1 MMIMVFGN
9 NLIDFSANGMVA
21 AQVAYPAATS
31 ALQSTI
37 GQDFIMPDLTPDV
50 PPPTGD
56 STPRKILP
64 LSISKTYTGLTFTVE
79 LDGDNYMGCGPQDS
93 NGDDYNNGRACVAYP
108 VDMSKSANETENEIK
123 SKLLKFLKGL
133 REQEEIQK
141 AYEEAQAQWEQDKAN
156 CDSEVKEGSTFRFV
170 NEDRNYSEHGP
181 PTESW
186 ICQETIYPVKEEDT
200 TETEDEEE
208 STSDSVVVA
217 QTTTP
222 IETASTNLSIGFSEG
237 FKRMAQRGIMV
248 GGILLIGYGGVKFEE
263 RTNFFS
269 KMFKGKKKTPKTNAT
284 PKTDT
289 TPKTTEANA

>member
-1 MMIMVFGN
+1 MIMVFGN

-37 GQDFIMPDLTPDV
+37 GQDFIMPDLNPKS
-50 PPPTGD
+50 PPTGD
-56 STPRKILP
+56 TTPRKILP

-79 LDGDNYMGCGPQDS
+79 MEGDNYIGCGPQDS
-93 NGDDYNNGRACVAYP
+93 NGDDYGFGGACVSYP
-108 VDMSKSANETENEIK
+108 IDMSKSANETENEIK
-123 SKLLKFLKGL
+123 SKLLKFLKRL

-156 CDSEVKEGSTFRFV
+156 CNSEVKDGSTFRFV
-170 NEDRNYSEHGP
+170 NEDRNYSENGP

-186 ICQETIYPVKEEDT
+186 ICQETIYPVEEEDT

>member
-1 MMIMVFGN
+1 MVFGN

-37 GQDFIMPDLTPDV
+37 GQDFIMPDLNPKS
-50 PPPTGD
+50 PPTGD
-56 STPRKILP
+56 TTPRKILP

-79 LDGDNYMGCGPQDS
+79 MEGDNYIGCGPQDS
-93 NGDDYNNGRACVAYP
+93 NGDDYGFGGACVSYP
-108 VDMSKSANETENEIK
+108 IDMSKSANETENEIK
-123 SKLLKFLKGL
+123 SKLLKFLKRL

-156 CDSEVKEGSTFRFV
+156 CNSEVKDGSTFRFV
-170 NEDRNYSEHGP
+170 NEDRNYSENGP

-186 ICQETIYPVKEEDT
+186 ICQETIYPVEEEDT

-222 IETASTNLSIGFSEG
+222 IETASTNLSIGFSQGLKQTFMRG
-237 FKRMAQRGIMV
+237 FLV
-248 GGILLIGYGGVKFEE
+248 GGVLLVGYGGVKFEE

-269 KMFKGKKKTPKTNAT
+269 KMFKGKKKTPKANAT
-284 PKTDT
+284 PNTDT

>member
-1 MMIMVFGN
+1 MVFGN

-37 GQDFIMPDLTPDV
+37 GQDFVMPDLNPNS
-50 PPPTGD
+50 PPTGD
-56 STPRKILP
+56 TTPRKILP

-79 LDGDNYMGCGPQDS
+79 MEGDNYIGCGPQDS
-93 NGDDYNNGRACVAYP
+93 NGDDYGFGGACVSYP
-108 VDMSKSANETENEIK
+108 IDMSKSANETENEIK
-123 SKLLKFLKGL
+123 SKLLKFLKRL
-133 REQEEIQK
+133 REQEEIQN

-156 CDSEVKEGSTFRFV
+156 CNSEVKDGSTFRFV
-170 NEDRNYSEHGP
+170 NEDRNYSENGP

-186 ICQETIYPVKEEDT
+186 ICQETIYPVESEPEEDT
-200 TETEDEEE
+200 TETEEEE

-222 IETASTNLSIGFSEG
+222 IETASSNLSIGFSQGLKQTFRRG
-237 FKRMAQRGIMV
+237 FLV
-248 GGILLIGYGGVKFEE
+248 GGILLVGYGGVKFEE

-269 KMFKGKKKTPKTNAT
+269 KMFKGKKKTT
-284 PKTDT
+284 KTDA